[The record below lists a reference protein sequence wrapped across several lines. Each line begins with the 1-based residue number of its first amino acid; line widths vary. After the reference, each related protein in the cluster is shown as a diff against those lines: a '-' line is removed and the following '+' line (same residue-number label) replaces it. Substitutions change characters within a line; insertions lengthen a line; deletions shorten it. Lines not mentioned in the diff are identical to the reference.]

1 MLINLKQ
8 LSILPCFLMAAV
20 AIHASFDFTAID
32 MQLASYAILA
42 IMLGC
47 AIFSFLLIAY
57 QKTVTL
63 TDLFVL
69 VFLAVILLSSFAN
82 GTDFKNWTYQS
93 LSICCIY
100 FTFNF
105 YHERLHPLIIGL
117 ALGFSAAVFIQ
128 LYQLIIQPEIW
139 KIPDQKELSTYI
151 LGGNY
156 NQMGIRLLLTLVLD
170 MLCIKIS
177 RWFYLLLIPCIVLS
191 IAIPLMVGS
200 MTAVTCIILFLL
212 ICAVPSRRIR
222 LNGIAGI
229 FIAVI
234 LFQVLVCFNGKGI
247 ENNELMV
254 WFIEDV
260 LGKDITFTY
269 RTYMWDSALET
280 IIQSPLIGHGYPS
293 KDWYLANMSSFAIGP
308 HNIILAIL
316 IYGGLVALLLYL
328 FFLIRSSALLR
339 ATQDYC
345 SDVILAGIAVAC
357 IMMLMEVYP
366 MNLIFT
372 FFAVAEYYPNLHA
385 QQTHE

>member
-1 MLINLKQ
+1 MQINLKQ
-8 LSILPCFLMAAV
+8 LSIIPCILMMVV
-20 AIHASFDFTAID
+20 AIQASFDFTALE
-32 MQLASYAILA
+32 MQFASYAILA
-42 IMLGC
+42 IMLAGS
-47 AIFSFLLIAY
+47 AFSFMLIAF
-57 QKTVTL
+57 QKTITL
-63 TDLFVL
+63 TDLL
-69 VFLAVILLSSFAN
+69 VIVFSTIILLSTFSN
-82 GTDFKNWTYQS
+82 GTDFKNWAWQL

-100 FTFNF
+100 FTFN
-105 YHERLHPLIIGL
+105 YYQERLSILIIGL
-117 ALGFSAAVFIQ
+117 AVGFSTAIIIQ
-128 LYQLIIQPEIW
+128 FYQLIVQPELWI
-139 KIPDQKELSTYI
+139 ITEQKEVASYI

-156 NQMGIRLLLTLVLD
+156 NQMGIRLLITLVMD
-170 MLCIKIS
+170 ILCIKIS

-212 ICAVPSRRIR
+212 ICAVPSHRIR

-372 FFAVAEYYPNLHA
+372 FFAVAEYYPYLHA

>member
-1 MLINLKQ
+1 MQINLKQ
-8 LSILPCFLMAAV
+8 LSIIPCILMMVV
-20 AIHASFDFTAID
+20 AIQASFDFTALE
-32 MQLASYAILA
+32 MQFASYAILA
-42 IMLGC
+42 IMLAGS
-47 AIFSFLLIAY
+47 AFSFMLIAF
-57 QKTVTL
+57 QKTITL
-63 TDLFVL
+63 TDLL
-69 VFLAVILLSSFAN
+69 VIVFSTIILLSTFSN
-82 GTDFKNWTYQS
+82 GTDFKNWAWQL

-100 FTFNF
+100 FTFN
-105 YHERLHPLIIGL
+105 YYQERLSILIIGL
-117 ALGFSAAVFIQ
+117 AVGFSTAIIIQ
-128 LYQLIIQPEIW
+128 FYQLIVQPELWI
-139 KIPDQKELSTYI
+139 ITEQKEVASYI

-156 NQMGIRLLLTLVLD
+156 NQMGIRLLIALVMD
-170 MLCIKIS
+170 ILCIKIS

-200 MTAVTCIILFLL
+200 MTAATCIILFLL

-372 FFAVAEYYPNLHA
+372 FFAVAEYYPYLHA